1 MITGSLR
8 VILIFPMTVSMA
20 AAPQEQFALTLAGPG
35 SSGELRIQWD
45 TFVWSVP
52 VTVK

>member
-1 MITGSLR
+1 
-8 VILIFPMTVSMA
+8 MTVSTA
-20 AAPQEQFALTLAGPG
+20 AAPQETVAFALAGPG